1 MRRDADRW
9 LLAALF
15 LACSVFGS
23 PYLMSYDLL
32 PLTFA
37 AIVLRATGRV
47 DVQGRRIAALV
58 YWLPL
63 IQFALGQFYLPGAS
77 LIPLAFAFYLIALLR
92 RGAGTQL
99 SAS

>member
-1 MRRDADRW
+1 LRRRRCSGPIETAKTADPW

-37 AIVLRATGRV
+37 AILLRATGRL
-47 DVQGRRIAALV
+47 DMQGQRLAVLV

-63 IQFALGQFYLPGAS
+63 NPVRA
-77 LIPLAFAFYLIALLR
+77 R
-92 RGAGTQL
+92 TVL
-99 SAS
+99 SAGRIADRAQPSRFI